1 MIRLINGAIGLEFP
15 LQQGCTSYRFPAVPV
30 LEGKQIITVSY
41 CNANDVPL
49 TPSGKPAFPLA
60 SDRLELQITDVNSKK
75 VEHYSLEDIEWKN
88 HLSTFNQHI
97 DLEKSELILTNPDN
111 SEIWDG
117 CSVYLIFWYGVSS
130 DDFQVVNPRILP
142 LEIALIGIKSFFSTN
157 TSTDNKKS
165 ILLMLSFPDFTP
177 SGSKGIDRSFVFD
190 KFISLAGD
198 GEVLFSRIP
207 VFLFF
212 LAQTNPHFYL
222 NSLSLDFQKS
232 YIETISSETVE
243 SKSLFFNLMY
253 L

>member
-15 LQQGCTSYRFPAVPV
+15 LKRGCTSYRFPAIPV

-49 TPSGKPAFPLA
+49 TPCGKPVFPLA
-60 SDRLELQITDVNSKK
+60 SNRLELLITDGNSQK

-142 LEIALIGIKSFFSTN
+142 LEVELIGIKSFFPAN
-157 TSTDNKKS
+157 TPTDNKKS

-177 SGSKGIDRSFVFD
+177 TGSKGIDRSYVFD
-190 KFISLAGD
+190 KFITLAGG

-212 LAQTNPHFYL
+212 LAQTNPLFYL
-222 NSLSLDFQKS
+222 NSLSLDFEKS
-232 YIETISSETVE
+232 YIETISSGTVE
-243 SKSLFFNLMY
+243 PKSLFFNIMY

>member
-1 MIRLINGAIGLEFP
+1 MNRRINGAVGVEFHLLKGQVVFP
-15 LQQGCTSYRFPAVPV
+15 FPAVPE
-30 LEGKQIITVSY
+30 LAGKQLITVSY

-49 TPSGKPAFPLA
+49 TPSGKPVFPLA

-130 DDFQVVNPRILP
+130 CDFQVVNPRILP
-142 LEIALIGIKSFFSTN
+142 LEIALIGIKSFFSAN

-165 ILLMLSFPDFTP
+165 ILLMLSFPGFTP
-177 SGSKGIDRSFVFD
+177 SGSKGIDRSFIFD
-190 KFISLAGD
+190 KFITLAGD

-207 VFLFF
+207 VFHFF

-222 NSLSLDFQKS
+222 NSLSLDFEKS
-232 YIETISSETVE
+232 YIETISSEIVE
-243 SKSLFFNLMY
+243 PKSLFFNLMY